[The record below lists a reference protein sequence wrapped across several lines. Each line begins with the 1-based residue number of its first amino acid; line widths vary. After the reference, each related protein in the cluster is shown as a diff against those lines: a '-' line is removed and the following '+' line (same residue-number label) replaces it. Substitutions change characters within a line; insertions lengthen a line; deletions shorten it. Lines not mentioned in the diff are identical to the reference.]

1 MLIDL
6 SKLNF
11 TKPTELCCIMG
22 KYKSDKGSEDITKS
36 HHNYTIVYNELF
48 KDIKHQNLNVFELGI
63 GTINQ
68 NMVSAMP
75 ITGFPGASL
84 HGWREFFPNSKI
96 FGADI
101 DKTIIFETNNIK
113 TFYCDQTNSTDIKNM
128 WDNDNLKDM
137 MDIIIEDGL
146 HTFEANVTFFE
157 NSIHKLK
164 KNGIYIIEDID
175 SKPYNNAVSQFKKK
189 IPEWEKKY
197 PELIFQLLEIPSGGE
212 KKRASDNTLLIAK
225 KIK

>member
-1 MLIDL
+1 MLIDI

-11 TKPTELCCIMG
+11 TEPTELCCIMG
-22 KYKSDKGSEDITKS
+22 KYNSDKGSKDIINS

-48 KDIKHQNLNVFELGI
+48 KDFKYESLNVFELGI

-68 NMVSAMP
+68 NLVSAMP
-75 ITGFPGASL
+75 VTGLPGASL
-84 HGWREFFPNSKI
+84 YGWRDFFPNSKI

-101 DKTIIFETNNIK
+101 DKNIIFESDNIK
-113 TFYCDQTNSTDIKNM
+113 TFYCDQTNSLDIKNM
-128 WDNDNLKDM
+128 WNDENLKHY

-175 SKPYNNAVSQFKKK
+175 SKPYNNGVFQFKQK
-189 IPEWEKKY
+189 ISEWEIKY
-197 PELIFQLLEIPSGGE
+197 PELIFQLLEIPSGG
-212 KKRASDNTLLIAK
+212 KKERASDNTILIVK